1 MNPVNLGGGIW
12 FKKPP
17 LQATIG
23 IDPRNKRE
31 SPGPDRVMKR
41 FSPQKIQTHI
51 GPQQTHIGPQQT
63 HIGPQQTRNATQT
76 IVKENQVAKE
86 RYSPTKII
94 ANTIQTIQTRVAH
107 SKHPE
112 QTSDNVKNRG
122 ISKHQD
128 KGTIARQ
135 GQGITNTQYTDV
147 KKRKGSK
154 QRVGFDNGAMFINND
169 PKSFVQYLGQNPAET
184 YHDIKARLTAAKTR
198 SKLISTNPYARDR
211 DERRKQKTL
220 LGRLQLG
227 ISKTLRQK
235 KANDSVRRRYN
246 KLYEKSLGISRKYMN
261 ELEKNEKEIE
271 LNNIYQRQMVMYTLD
286 GEVVLIDD
294 VNAEDPSDVF
304 EVFDEYYSI
313 IQVAEDVITAASKQ
327 RGSKEEYVAKIYG
340 QKGED
345 PKKAYERI
353 RKLRG
358 SFIEFRWIPRPD
370 GEYEIVRTHVK
381 RNDIQKRQ
389 DQAMGIRKTNAYVT
403 KRVNK

>member
-1 MNPVNLGGGIW
+1 M
-12 FKKPP
+12 
-17 LQATIG
+17 
-23 IDPRNKRE
+23 
-31 SPGPDRVMKR
+31 
-41 FSPQKIQTHI
+41 
-51 GPQQTHIGPQQT
+51 
-63 HIGPQQTRNATQT
+63 
-76 IVKENQVAKE
+76 
-86 RYSPTKII
+86 
-94 ANTIQTIQTRVAH
+94 
-107 SKHPE
+107 
-112 QTSDNVKNRG
+112 
-122 ISKHQD
+122 
-128 KGTIARQ
+128 
-135 GQGITNTQYTDV
+135 
-147 KKRKGSK
+147 
-154 QRVGFDNGAMFINND
+154 GFDNGAMFINND
-169 PKSFVQYLGQNPAET
+169 PKSFVQYLRQNPAET

-211 DERRKQKTL
+211 DEHRKQNTL

-227 ISKTLRQK
+227 ISKPLKQK
-235 KANDSVRRRYN
+235 KANDNVRRRYN
-246 KLYEKSLGISRKYMN
+246 EVYEKTLGIGRKYMN
-261 ELEKNEKEIE
+261 ELEENEKEIE

-313 IQVAEDVITAASKQ
+313 IQVAQDVITAASKQ